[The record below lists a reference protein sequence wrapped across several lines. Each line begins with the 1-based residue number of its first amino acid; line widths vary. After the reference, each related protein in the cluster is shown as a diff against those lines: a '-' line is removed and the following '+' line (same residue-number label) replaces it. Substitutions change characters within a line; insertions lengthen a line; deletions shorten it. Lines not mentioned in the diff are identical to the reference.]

1 MGKTIFRKRKK
12 RQQMLLILSV
22 CMLTAALAI
31 VLVVVSIHTNLP
43 QDGSSHY
50 EPSEEPSEEPIS
62 RQPLPKDF
70 IDRNTY
76 SPYVA
81 LYDVDNDKIL
91 YSKNADERCYPAS
104 LTKLMTS
111 IIALEYADADT
122 VINVGNE
129 VNMIAAGSS
138 RAYLTAG
145 SKMNLIQLLQAMLL
159 PSGNDAAYVTAVQ
172 IGRIIA
178 GDPEMDRYAAVSKF
192 CEAMNQKAK
201 ALGCTNT
208 HFVNPDGWHEADH
221 YTTAA
226 DMVKIAKEAISHSE
240 IVNVVSQSSV
250 KTTLISGQTA
260 TWYNSNRLVNP
271 TSASFYEGAFG
282 LKTGTTDEAGRC
294 LAACATRNGR
304 TSIAI
309 VMGAADETGRWEDA
323 RGLLDISFQ

>member
-1 MGKTIFRKRKK
+1 MGNRIFRKRKK
-12 RQQMLLILSV
+12 RQQMLLLLSA

-31 VLVVVSIHTNLP
+31 VLVVVSMHTQLP
-43 QDGSSHY
+43 QGGSSHY
-50 EPSEEPSEEPIS
+50 EPNETPTEEPIS
-62 RQPLPKDF
+62 RQPLPKEF

-81 LYDVDNDKIL
+81 LYDVDNDKML
-91 YSKNADERCYPAS
+91 YSKNADELCYPAS

-111 IIALEYADADT
+111 IVALEYADADT
-122 VINVGNE
+122 VIHVGNE

-145 SKMNLIQLLQAMLL
+145 SKMNLTQLLQAMLL
-159 PSGNDAAYVTAVQ
+159 PSGNDAAYVMAVN

-178 GDPEMDRYAAVSKF
+178 GDPELDRYAAVSKF
-192 CEAMNQKAK
+192 CEAMNKKAQE
-201 ALGCTNT
+201 LGCANT

-226 DMVKIAKEAISHSE
+226 DMVKIAKEAIRHSE

-260 TWYNSNRLVNP
+260 TWYNSNRLVNS